1 MLTPSRIINKNL
13 DGSLNNKEAIENL
26 TLLVESSNDTIIR
39 VKSLEAFEKINLIKN
54 KKEKNNIFN
63 ILENCVISDENPTI
77 QYIAARLLIQNFP
90 KKSREPLLWVIQN
103 GKSAY
108 IKLRL
113 IELFKT
119 IDEEFYNYLFE
130 KFIEV
135 HTRNYIKDGV
145 CTKDATVLW
154 LLEDLGG
161 WENFKKIDLEEEVP
175 CVVEYYN
182 QDCFYKI
189 NSRGNIVGIYISS
202 YPNRDITYS
211 NNQDLHFHCK
221 SINFIP
227 EQICSLNYLEEFYL
241 NSTIPPDDYPDS
253 ILTLKR
259 SMERGYNGHERK
271 ALEVNPRYS
280 LAWYRLAKNLYDKL
294 NYTESLDACFKCLEI
309 DPNFQAALM
318 LRDTILNLEIS

>member
-1 MLTPSRIINKNL
+1 MLTPDRIINNNL
-13 DGSLNNKEAIENL
+13 DGTLNNSEAIENL
-26 TLLVESSNDTIIR
+26 LLLVEQSDDQRIR
-39 VKSLEAFEKINLIKN
+39 VNSIEALKRFFLNDKN
-54 KKEKNNIFN
+54 KKETIFK
-63 ILENCVISDENPTI
+63 ILENCVVSDENISVQCT
-77 QYIAARLLIQNFP
+77 AAKILIQQFP
-90 KKSREPLLWVIQN
+90 KKCKKPLLWVIQHE
-103 GKSAY
+103 KSAY
-108 IKLRL
+108 VKIRL

-130 KFIEV
+130 KFIEI

-145 CTKDATVLW
+145 CAKEATVLW

-182 QDCFYKI
+182 QDCYYKM

-202 YPNRDITYS
+202 YPNRDITYTNTQES
-211 NNQDLHFHCK
+211 HFQCK

-227 EQICSLNYLEEFYL
+227 EQICSLLKLEEFYF
-241 NSTIPPDDYPDS
+241 NSTIPPDEYPDS

-259 SMERGYNGHERK
+259 AMERGYNGHERK

-280 LAWYRLAKNLYDKL
+280 LAWYSLAKNLYDKL
-294 NYTESLDACFKCLEI
+294 NYTKSLDACFKCLEI
-309 DPNFQAALM
+309 DPHFQAALM
-318 LRDTILNLEIS
+318 LRDTILSLEIS

>member
-1 MLTPSRIINKNL
+1 MLTPDRIINNNL
-13 DGSLNNKEAIENL
+13 DGTLNNSEAIENL
-26 TLLVESSNDTIIR
+26 LLLVEQSDDQRIR
-39 VKSLEAFEKINLIKN
+39 VNSIEALKRFFLNDKN
-54 KKEKNNIFN
+54 KKETIFK
-63 ILENCVISDENPTI
+63 ILENCVVSDDNISVQCTAAKIII
-77 QYIAARLLIQNFP
+77 QQFP
-90 KKSREPLLWVIQN
+90 KKCKKPILWVIQHE
-103 GKSAY
+103 KSAY
-108 IKLRL
+108 IKIRL

-119 IDEEFYNYLFE
+119 IDEEFYNYLYE
-130 KFIEV
+130 KFIEI

-154 LLEDLGG
+154 LLEDLEGRIL
-161 WENFKKIDLEEEVP
+161 KKIDLEKEIP

-182 QDCFYKI
+182 QGCYYKI
-189 NSRGNIVGIYISS
+189 NSKGHIVGIYISS
-202 YPNRDITYS
+202 YPNRDITYR
-211 NNQDLHFHCK
+211 NNQDSHFHCK

-241 NSTIPPDDYPDS
+241 NSTIPPEDYPDS

-294 NYTESLDACFKCLEI
+294 NYIESLDACFKCLEI
-309 DPNFQAALM
+309 DPNFQAALK

>member
-1 MLTPSRIINKNL
+1 MLTPDRIINNNL
-13 DGSLNNKEAIENL
+13 DGTLNNSEAIENL
-26 TLLVESSNDTIIR
+26 LLLVEQSDDQRIR
-39 VKSLEAFEKINLIKN
+39 VNSIEALKRFFLNDKN
-54 KKEKNNIFN
+54 KKETIFK
-63 ILENCVISDENPTI
+63 ILENCVVSDDNISVQCTAAKIII
-77 QYIAARLLIQNFP
+77 QQFP
-90 KKSREPLLWVIQN
+90 KKCKKPLLWVIQHE
-103 GKSAY
+103 KSAY
-108 IKLRL
+108 IKIRL

-130 KFIEV
+130 KFIEI
-135 HTRNYIKDGV
+135 HTRKYIRDGV
-145 CTKDATVLW
+145 CTTDAIVLW
-154 LLEDLGG
+154 LLEDLDGRTL
-161 WENFKKIDLEEEVP
+161 KKIDLEEEVP

-182 QDCFYKI
+182 QDCYYKV
-189 NSRGNIVGIYISS
+189 NSRGYIVGIYISS
-202 YPNRDITYS
+202 YPNRDIIYS
-211 NNQDLHFHCK
+211 NNQDSHFQCK

-227 EQICSLNYLEEFYL
+227 EQICYLIYLEEFYL
-241 NSTIPPDDYPDS
+241 NSTIPPDEYPDS

-309 DPNFQAALM
+309 DPNFKGALM

>member
-13 DGSLNNKEAIENL
+13 DGSLNNKEAVENL
-26 TLLVESSNDTIIR
+26 TLLVERSNDPTIRIE
-39 VKSLEAFEKINLIKN
+39 SLEALEKIDLNDKGKN
-54 KKEKNNIFN
+54 GKLYQ
-63 ILENCVISDENPTI
+63 ILEYCLLSDDNSTVQYASAVILVN
-77 QYIAARLLIQNFP
+77 RFP
-90 KKSREPLLWVIQN
+90 KKAKEPLLWVIQHE
-103 GKSAY
+103 KSAY
-108 IKLRL
+108 IKLKL
-113 IELFKT
+113 IELSKT
-119 IDEEFYNYLFE
+119 FDEEFHNYLFE
-130 KFIEV
+130 KFIEI

-145 CTKDATVLW
+145 CTKEATVLW
-154 LLEDLGG
+154 LLEDLDGRILR
-161 WENFKKIDLEEEVP
+161 KIDLEEEVP

-189 NSRGNIVGIYISS
+189 NSRGNVVGIYISS

-211 NNQDLHFHCK
+211 NSQDSHFHCK

-227 EQICSLNYLEEFYL
+227 EQICSLIYLEEFYL
-241 NSTIPPDDYPDS
+241 NSIIPPNDYPDS

-259 SMERGYNGHERK
+259 AMERGYNGHERK

-318 LRDTILNLEIS
+318 LRDTILNFDT